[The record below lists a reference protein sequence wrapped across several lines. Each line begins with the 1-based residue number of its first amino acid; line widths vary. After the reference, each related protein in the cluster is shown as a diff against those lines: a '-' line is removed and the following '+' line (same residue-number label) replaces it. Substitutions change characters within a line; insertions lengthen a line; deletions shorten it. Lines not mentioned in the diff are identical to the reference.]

1 MVDRVR
7 PHCRARASRVSTER
21 ARHHFGLIAKRQV
34 QSVPG
39 PRFADRS
46 RLMRVSILLEMVTCC
61 ACAGEARAMP
71 CCRKGPILLLRMN
84 AFR

>member
-7 PHCRARASRVSTER
+7 PHFRARASRVSTQR

-34 QSVPG
+34 QRVPG

-46 RLMRVSILLEMVTCC
+46 RLTRVSILLEMVT
-61 ACAGEARAMP
+61 M
-71 CCRKGPILLLRMN
+71 LLMRG
-84 AFR
+84 